1 VASKIAH
8 LLRRYPVAM
17 VALLVVF
24 ALLAARFG
32 HPGFGHPGS
41 GLWDG
46 PI

>member
-1 VASKIAH
+1 MFITVASKLAH

-17 VALLVVF
+17 VALLLVF
-24 ALLAARFG
+24 AMLAARCG
-32 HPGFGHPGS
+32 WPH